1 MKLVRVVGCLR
12 CIPMTRIGV
21 VAGRRGAHVLH
32 MREGPADTHRIAN
45 RAIIGHVLDALRE
58 AGADEVAVSA

>member
-1 MKLVRVVGCLR
+1 
-12 CIPMTRIGV
+12 
-21 VAGRRGAHVLH
+21 